1 MAKPDNKLLIS
12 GVTFVR
18 NAVKF
23 DYPLV
28 EAVRSILPVVDE
40 YILLVCESD
49 DDTLALARSFGD
61 PKVRVYE
68 SDWDETLR
76 EGGRILAAKTDEAI
90 AHTRGT
96 WVFYLQADEVVHED
110 DLARIRELSERY
122 AETPEVEG
130 LVFEYLH
137 FYGTYFTVQRSRK
150 WYAQE
155 VRVVCNVPELRSF
168 GDAQGFRVAGRKPR
182 AVASGARI
190 FHYGW
195 VRPPEAMLAK
205 MRAFHSLW
213 HDDEWV
219 ASELPETMD
228 GFDYGPMRSAVP
240 FDGTHPAV
248 MAERIAAAGW
258 TPENLGLLEHSHDRL
273 GQRVLG
279 WFERNVICRKIGEHR
294 NFKLIRP
301 PE

>member
-1 MAKPDNKLLIS
+1 VVNPDNKPLIS

-28 EAVRSILPVVDE
+28 ETIRSILPIVDE
-40 YILLVCESD
+40 YILLVCESE
-49 DDTLALARSFGD
+49 DDTLLVARSIDD
-61 PKVRVYE
+61 PKLKIYE
-68 SDWDETLR
+68 SGWDETLR
-76 EGGRILAAKTDEAI
+76 EGGRILALKTDEAI
-90 AHTRGT
+90 GHARGE

-110 DLARIRELSERY
+110 DITRIRESAKRY
-122 AETPEVEG
+122 VSTPEIEG
-130 LVFEYLH
+130 LVFDYLH

-155 VRVVCNVPELRSF
+155 VRVVRNTPELRSF

-182 AVASGARI
+182 AVASGARV

-195 VRPPEAMLAK
+195 VRPPEVMLSK
-205 MRAFHSLW
+205 MRAFHGLW
-213 HDDEWV
+213 HGDDWV
-219 ASELPETMD
+219 ESELPDAMA
-228 GFDYGPMRSAVP
+228 GFDYGPMRSTVP
-240 FDGTHPAV
+240 FEGTHPAV

-273 GQRVLG
+273 GQRLLG
-279 WFERNVICRKIGEHR
+279 WLERNVIGRKVGENR